1 MKINVGLCPIG
12 IEMKKENKVLNLSK
26 TFAIRIIRLYQYLQ
40 NEKMEYILS
49 KQVLRSGTSI
59 GANIRESVHAQ
70 SLEDFIHKL
79 NISLKESYETEY
91 WIELLYETDYINK
104 QQFESIISDNK
115 EITATLVKIIKT
127 SKMKNDAN
135 H

>member
-1 MKINVGLCPIG
+1 MNDIFIK
-12 IEMKKENKVLNLSK
+12 
-26 TFAIRIIRLYQYLQ
+26 
-40 NEKMEYILS
+40 KMEYILS

>member
-1 MKINVGLCPIG
+1 
-12 IEMKKENKVLNLSK
+12 MKKENKVLNLSK

-40 NEKMEYILS
+40 NEKMEYVLS

>member
-1 MKINVGLCPIG
+1 
-12 IEMKKENKVLNLSK
+12 MKKENKVLNLSK

>member
-1 MKINVGLCPIG
+1 
-12 IEMKKENKVLNLSK
+12 MKKENKVLNLSK
-26 TFAIRIIRLYQYLQ
+26 TFAIRIIHLYQYLQ
-40 NEKMEYILS
+40 NEKMEYVLS

>member
-40 NEKMEYILS
+40 NEKMEYVLS